1 MPRGNKKSP
10 AAAAPKRA
18 SRSSARSV
26 EPVPE
31 PEPAPTR
38 ASRGSRSGDDSTPK
52 KVARKASPSPAPATR
67 KESRGRRPRGKQ
79 AKATEVEE
87 ETKPEPA
94 KGKGDAPEPRSG
106 SRGRV
111 TRAVVQE
118 EIQSP
123 RAARGRSSRAAAA
136 APEVEEETVAESP
149 KPRSR
154 SAAKSK
160 TATPKKE
167 AVTPKR
173 SPRKKP
179 EPAASSSRSRSR
191 SAKKSA
197 VVEVEEDEDEEEE
210 EEEEEEEADDEEPI
224 PEKKQP
230 KGKRKAPA
238 KAKKSPVSNSP
249 AQKKVGRRSAESGEI
264 QEAQIVLT
272 KIDDEEPQKVE
283 AQTTTTTASRRSRNR
298 GKKPE
303 ESTETSPSTRPS
315 PRSRTPRAAAEK
327 TTPTRQSRS
336 RGSKTEET
344 PEQDKSEESTQDE
357 AKMEEDVPTLDSK
370 PEASSQEE
378 GKMEED
384 MPDLNKQDEEKQK
397 SEADA
402 QEAEKPKEEPS
413 QEEIEKPTQVEPAP
427 AEVEPEEEEED
438 QPEPSAIED
447 ISSEETAEDKQDE
460 IELLETEDVVDA
472 GQPPE
477 EQKISSVDSKA
488 DNDVGMPPVVDVAQ
502 NGADQG
508 LTSPSRKRKHDDS
521 GIYDEDLMSKK
532 ARRSIDVE
540 EVVDAGIQENGEEP
554 EVMET
559 EVQAPPVI
567 TPEVVEPEPQPVP
580 VNSSEPVNVYNTEPI
595 AVNDTVQHKAP
606 PPEPQVVEPIP
617 VTNEAVAEEMET
629 DPVVEQVPSV
639 PVAVT
644 EPVPEVQPPVQ
655 ESSEQDVS
663 KEYVVIDMS
672 DVPSSDSS
680 EVLSSLPKIPEVPK
694 VQEEVI
700 PAQVDQL
707 PVQQEVPVESVQI
720 QSEVPVVQ
728 TIDNSV
734 ESVSVDNQKTLQPTV
749 QPEQI
754 VSDNVTNVEN
764 NPILSR
770 EFIPNPEFEGKEL
783 DLTKQF
789 SVISY
794 NILAQCHL
802 ERNGY
807 SYTEREF
814 LELKYRHDR
823 LMEELQLL
831 DGDIVCLQEVEPEY
845 YSNYLQPAFK
855 SLGYDS
861 LIKKRTDD
869 YFAEGE
875 ATFYKT
881 NRFTLVSSSTHSLAE
896 LAEKDLAETGL
907 DDNLKAS
914 VRKYLNRPDVLVI
927 TKLQCNNT
935 GNIVTV
941 GNVHVHWG
949 KMEVPDV
956 QCVQIASAIKEVVKT
971 AGSDMSPHILCGDFN
986 SKEASPAY
994 QLTTEGYLGDEML
1007 QTLQNLANVE
1017 MEDGSKAALVNHLW
1031 GAFQHTSSN
1040 LKSAYFVTMGC
1051 EPDIS
1056 SYNGVMCA
1064 TVDYQFFS
1072 MGCLDNVG
1080 VLETAAED
1088 EVMKTGGIPNKI
1100 FPSDHISLKA
1110 KYSFK

>member
-1 MPRGNKKSP
+1 MLDKQKSSMPRGNKKSP

-18 SRSSARSV
+18 SRSSTRSAD
-26 EPVPE
+26 PVPE
-31 PEPAPTR
+31 PESEPTSTR
-38 ASRGSRSGDDSTPK
+38 ATRGSRSGDDSTPK
-52 KVARKASPSPAPATR
+52 KVARKASPSPAPASR
-67 KESRGRRPRGKQ
+67 KESRGRTPRGKQ
-79 AKATEVEE
+79 AKAKEVEE

-94 KGKGDAPEPRSG
+94 KQTAKGRGDAPESRSG

-118 EIQSP
+118 EVQSP
-123 RAARGRSSRAAAA
+123 RSARGRSSRTSA
-136 APEVEEETVAESP
+136 APEVEEENVVESP

-167 AVTPKR
+167 TVTPKR
-173 SPRKKP
+173 SPRKK
-179 EPAASSSRSRSR
+179 AASTSRSRSR
-191 SAKKSA
+191 GAKKST
-197 VVEVEEDEDEEEE
+197 VVEAEDDDNEEEE
-210 EEEEEEEADDEEPI
+210 EEEDQGEPT
-224 PEKKQP
+224 PEIKQP
-230 KGKRKAPA
+230 KGKKKTPA
-238 KAKKSPVSNSP
+238 KEKVSPARKSPV
-249 AQKKVGRRSAESGEI
+249 QKKGGRRSAESGEI

-272 KIDDEEPQKVE
+272 KIDDEEPHRVE
-283 AQTTTTTASRRSRNR
+283 EPQTTTSRRSRSR

-303 ESTETSPSTRPS
+303 DSVETSPSTRPS

-327 TTPTRQSRS
+327 ATPKRQSRS
-336 RGSKTEET
+336 RGSKIEQM
-344 PEQDKSEESTQDE
+344 PEQDKVEESSQDE
-357 AKMEEDVPTLDSK
+357 GNKEEEMPALDSK
-370 PEASSQEE
+370 LEDSSQKEE
-378 GKMEED
+378 KMDED
-384 MPDLNKQDEEKQK
+384 MPDLNKQNEGKQETEDVVQK
-397 SEADA
+397 
-402 QEAEKPKEEPS
+402 AEKTEEEPS
-413 QEEIEKPTQVEPAP
+413 QVEKEKATQEEKPVEPAQE
-427 AEVEPEEEEED
+427 AKEAEEEEEE
-438 QPEPSAIED
+438 QQEPSAIED

-460 IELLETEDVVDA
+460 IELLETEDAVDA
-472 GQPPE
+472 GQPTKE
-477 EQKISSVDSKA
+477 NQISAADSNVA
-488 DNDVGMPPVVDVAQ
+488 NDVGMAPVVDVAQ

-508 LTSPSRKRKHDDS
+508 LVSPSRKRKLDDS
-521 GIYDEDLMSKK
+521 VIDDDDSMPKK

-540 EVVDAGIQENGEEP
+540 EVQENGEEAVIQQGQP

-559 EVQAPPVI
+559 EVQAQPVI
-567 TPEVVEPEPQPVP
+567 TPGVVEPVSQPVP
-580 VNSSEPVNVYNTEPI
+580 IVNSSQPEPTV
-595 AVNDTVQHKAP
+595 VNDLT
-606 PPEPQVVEPIP
+606 QVVPH
-617 VTNEAVAEEMET
+617 VTETVLVMNETGAEEMET
-629 DPVVEQVPSV
+629 EPAEPVAEQVPIA
-639 PVAVT
+639 PVAVA
-644 EPVPEVQPPVQ
+644 EPVGVPEPVSEAQPPVE

-663 KEYVVIDMS
+663 KEYVVIDMQ

-680 EVLSSLPKIPEVPK
+680 EVLSSLPKMPVLN
-694 VQEEVI
+694 VQEEVMSA
-700 PAQVDQL
+700 PVESVQDQL
-707 PVQQEVPVESVQI
+707 QVQDVGVNNVPVDSVQI
-720 QSEVPVVQ
+720 QSEEPVVQ
-728 TIDNSV
+728 TINNSV
-734 ESVSVDNQKTLQPTV
+734 ESVSVDNQKTFAPTM
-749 QPEQI
+749 PEQI
-754 VSDNVTNVEN
+754 VSDNVTNLEN

-802 ERNGY
+802 ERNNDGY

-814 LELKYRHDR
+814 LELKNRHDR
-823 LMEELQLL
+823 LMEELKSL
-831 DGDIVCLQEVEPEY
+831 DGDVVCLQEVEPEY
-845 YSNYLQPAFK
+845 YSNYLQPSFK

-861 LIKKRTDD
+861 LFMKRTDD

-875 ATFYKT
+875 ATFFKT
-881 NRFTLVSSSTHSLAE
+881 SRFTLVSSSSHSLAE

-907 DDNLKAS
+907 DDSVKAS

-935 GNIVTV
+935 GNIVT
-941 GNVHVHWG
+941 
-949 KMEVPDV
+949 
-956 QCVQIASAIKEVVKT
+956 IASAIKEVVKT

-1007 QTLQNLANVE
+1007 QTLQNLTNVE

-1031 GAFQHTSSN
+1031 GAFQHTSTN

-1051 EPDIS
+1051 EPDIT
-1056 SYNGVMCA
+1056 SYNEVMCA
-1064 TVDYQFFS
+1064 TVDYQFYS

-1110 KYSFK
+1110 TYSFK